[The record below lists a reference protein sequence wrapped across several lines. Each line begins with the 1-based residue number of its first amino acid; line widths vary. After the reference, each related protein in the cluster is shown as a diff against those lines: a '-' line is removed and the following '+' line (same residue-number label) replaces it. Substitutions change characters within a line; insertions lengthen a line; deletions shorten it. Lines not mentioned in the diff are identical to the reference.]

1 MILDSSKFRCGPDRQ
16 HPVILYRL
24 KYASR
29 FGRILG
35 AVLLGIS
42 LPLAAQTPAT
52 TVMIPV
58 PVAAPEFQVLP
69 DYGAG
74 NPRANQLRGAAEKD
88 YTFDRASLRDVLR
101 YLAYEAGIQYVAL
114 QESSAAENTLI
125 TFTLRSSPFRVL
137 EIIANSNGISLFY
150 ENGVWFMRPINEQE
164 LIARTYKMRFNPQQR
179 IKYEPEGTNANQQA
193 SSSGTSANG
202 AMNIDIQGA
211 SNVFKEETP
220 EIVDQIK
227 AMLGIPTTG
236 LNGQQIPAEV
246 GGTINKQPSA
256 LVPPGGSRF
265 IENAGAAAG
274 GAQVVYNA
282 DSATIYVIAT
292 RQQHQWVEGL
302 LSSTDRPQDLIAIE
316 VKFFETN
323 KNPFKEL
330 GINWNETLRGGY
342 NVGVSDIQAEIN
354 VNAIENPIT
363 GAFTGGVFVPATAT
377 LTAQDINLKLQA
389 FEGDDRNTTLVSY
402 PRVLTL
408 NNREVVI
415 RSVRNEPVLAGASSV
430 TAGTGTQAS
439 TVSYLPLGTII
450 NILPK
455 TMPDGSVILNVAIT
469 ISERIGEVPINVLGQ
484 DNPYPVVS
492 SRVYNAAI
500 QVNSGNTLA
509 IGGLERTQDE
519 NNHNGVPLLKDI
531 PGVGGLF
538 RSKTKSRQKENLIF
552 FITPTVIKDR
562 SSTGGISESPSAVI
576 PVRPGDPTAPTF
588 TPDGRL
594 VGGERAIDEAL
605 AWLAFRLKY
614 FQQVNRE
621 NRTEKETLIQIQA
634 LINTGNQIF
643 AEIQRLQAESPSRM
657 LNLVHKEEQ
666 ILTTLKDLD
675 RLYKAASK
683 NLL

>member
-1 MILDSSKFRCGPDRQ
+1 MVGTFL
-16 HPVILYRL
+16 L
-24 KYASR
+24 
-29 FGRILG
+29 
-35 AVLLGIS
+35 AVS
-42 LPLAAQTPAT
+42 LPLAAQVPAT
-52 TVMIPV
+52 TVTIPV
-58 PVAAPEFQVLP
+58 PVSPPEFQVLP
-69 DYGAG
+69 DYGPG
-74 NPRANQLRGAAEKD
+74 NPRANQLRGAPEKD

-114 QESSAAENTLI
+114 QESSAAESTLI
-125 TFTLRSSPFRVL
+125 TFTLRSSPFRAL
-137 EIIANSNGISLFY
+137 EVIANANGISLFY
-150 ENGVWFMRPINEQE
+150 ENGIWFMRPINEQE
-164 LIARTYKMRFNPQQR
+164 LIARTYKLKYNPQQN
-179 IKYEPEGTNANQQA
+179 IKYEPEGTNSNQQA
-193 SSSGTSANG
+193 SYSGSSMGGLNTGMS
-202 AMNIDIQGA
+202 IDIQGA
-211 SNVFKEETP
+211 TNVFKPETP

-236 LNGQQIPAEV
+236 INGQRIPSDV
-246 GGTINKQPSA
+246 TGTINQMPPA

-265 IENAGAAAG
+265 LENGGTAAG

-330 GINWNETLRGGY
+330 GINWSGTMRGGY
-342 NVGVSDIQAEIN
+342 EVRASNLQTDLNFDTITDPTTGGALDGMFT
-354 VNAIENPIT
+354 PIT
-363 GAFTGGVFVPATAT
+363 ATMAATAT
-377 LTAQDINLKLQA
+377 FNAADISARLMA

-484 DNPYPVVS
+484 DNNYPVVS

-500 QVNSGNTLA
+500 QVNSGYTLA
-509 IGGLERTQDE
+509 IGGLERTADE
-519 NNHNGVPLLKDI
+519 KNHNGIPLLKDI
-531 PGVGGLF
+531 PGVGALF
-538 RSKTKSRQKENLIF
+538 KSKTRERQKENLIF

-562 SSTGGISESPSAVI
+562 SATGGISETPTAVI
-576 PVRPGDPTAPTF
+576 PIRPGDPQAPTF
-588 TPDGRL
+588 TAEGRL
-594 VGGERAIDEAL
+594 VGGDRAIDGAL
-605 AWLAFRLKY
+605 AWLAWRLRY
-614 FQQVNRE
+614 FQQINRE
-621 NRTEKETLIQIQA
+621 NRTDRETLAQIQD
-634 LINTGNQIF
+634 LINIGNLIF
-643 AEIQRLQAESPSRM
+643 AEIQRLQAESPAQM
-657 LNLVHKEEQ
+657 LHLVRKEEQ
-666 ILTTLKDLD
+666 ALATLKDLD
-675 RLYKAASK
+675 RLFKAARK